1 MAIRKE
7 EKKKIYIYILLLNEI
22 LGKNI
27 YFERYNIY
35 LNPCENT

>member
-7 EKKKIYIYILLLNEI
+7 EKKIDILLLNEI

-27 YFERYNIY
+27 YFEKYNIY